1 MGPDPSSQMPD
12 ERPES
17 KIKREISMSAKA
29 TIELFGNGAVA
40 KTKERLA
47 EVIAEGNQD
56 SIDFWTQLL
65 EEVSRLH
72 RLRHDF

>member
-1 MGPDPSSQMPD
+1 MPD

-56 SIDFWTQLL
+56 SIDFWTKLL
-65 EEVSRLH
+65 TEVSRLH